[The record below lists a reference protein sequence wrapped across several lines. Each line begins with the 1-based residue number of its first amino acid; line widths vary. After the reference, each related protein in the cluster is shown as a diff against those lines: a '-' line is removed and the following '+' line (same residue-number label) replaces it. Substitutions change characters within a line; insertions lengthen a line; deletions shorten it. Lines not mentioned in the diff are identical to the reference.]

1 MSPDEPTIAVIGAG
15 ITGLAAAWELAKAGR
30 SVTVYEA
37 DSVPG
42 GLMASFPFVGSELDR
57 VYHHIF
63 LDNQPTLELLVEMGL
78 EEDMLWDTAP
88 SGHFHDG
95 QVWPL
100 GSAWDLLRFKPLDL
114 AGRLRFGFGVLRAQR
129 VEDWEALDDQT
140 ACGWL
145 TKVFGRRV
153 YEVMWE
159 PLLRAKFG
167 DAHDRVSAAWF
178 WYKLR
183 QRSES
188 RRGKGSRETL
198 GYLRGSFGRLATALA
213 DGIEAR
219 SGRVALA
226 EPVEAL
232 TCDETGAFR
241 VRSGEGEAHFQQV
254 LATVAPPLL
263 LQLAPDLPGDYRDR
277 LAAIDYMANLCVVL
291 ALEEP
296 LTDIYW
302 LNIGDR
308 EFPFGGII
316 EHTNLVSPTE
326 YGGLHAAYLTRY
338 LRADAPEMSVSEDEL
353 FDHYEPFLKQVN
365 PAFHRGWVRKVHV
378 SRAPFAQ
385 PVCPR
390 GYRHIVPE
398 LRTPVPELYL
408 ATMSQIYPEDRG
420 INCGVVLGQRVA
432 QLMLA
437 DERAGDGFEIKE
449 GQERP

>member
-1 MSPDEPTIAVIGAG
+1 VSPDESTTAVIGAG
-15 ITGLAAAWELAKAGR
+15 IAGLTAAWELAKAGR
-30 SVTVYEA
+30 LVTVYEA

-42 GLMASFPFVGSELDR
+42 GLMASFPFGGTQLDR

-63 LDNQPTLELLVEMGL
+63 LDNQPTLGLLAELGL
-78 EEDMLWDTAP
+78 RDDMQWTVAP
-88 SGHFHDG
+88 SGYFHDG

-100 GSAWDLLRFKPLDL
+100 GSAWDLLRFKPLSL
-114 AGRLRFGFGVLRAQR
+114 AERVRFGVGVLRAQR
-129 VEDWEALDDQT
+129 VDDWEALDEQT
-140 ACGWL
+140 ARDWL

-159 PLLRAKFG
+159 PLLRSKFG

-188 RRGKGSRETL
+188 RHGKSSRETL

-213 DGIEAR
+213 DAIEDR
-219 SGRVALA
+219 DGRVALA
-226 EPVEAL
+226 EPVEELA
-232 TCDETGAFR
+232 CEENGGFR
-241 VRSGEGEAHFQQV
+241 IRSQEGEAHFQRV

-263 LQLAPDLPGDYRDR
+263 LQLAPNLPGDYRDR
-277 LAAIDYMANLCVVL
+277 LGAIDYMANLCVVL

-302 LNIGDR
+302 LNIGDQA
-308 EFPFGGII
+308 FPFGGII

-326 YGGLHAAYLTRY
+326 YGGLHAAYITRY
-338 LRADAPEMSVSEDEL
+338 LRADAPEMSASEDEL
-353 FDHYEPFLKQVN
+353 LDRYEPFLKQVN
-365 PAFHRGWVRKVHV
+365 PSFHRGWVREMHAW
-378 SRAPFAQ
+378 REPFAQ

-390 GYRHIVPE
+390 GYRHVVPA

-437 DERAGDGFEIKE
+437 DERESEVPA
-449 GQERP
+449 